1 MGNIRPKKVQT
12 QSILD
17 DNPNAHTLEYT
28 EREDDPPRAP
38 FDPDYLRHT
47 IREDDPPRE
56 DILELYNAGAK
67 PKQTDRE
74 VLQEAEL
81 MADPRVMMS
90 SPLSA
95 SEIVASIKSGN
106 PVGLEH
112 MTLGS
117 TSTGDPAAV
126 YIDDFGQVQHHV
138 LSTSQWMAMKE
149 SRSLNRSRV
158 AQQEEKTRKLNEQRE
173 ELSGAFKNGID
184 KVDNEAFRALLKQRF
199 QDDPQGAMK
208 MLIDDQ
214 RGDQRDA
221 EANAKVQA
229 AAIQAQAWS
238 ISSALQND
246 NFKEL
251 EGAKKSI
258 ATAQQNAITSKG
270 DSSAV
275 MAGINGQRR
284 NLAIRERAS
293 AYTPTP
299 QTIGMSPTQAMGP
312 TQVQGMLAAWLAI
325 PEVDRLVPHPS
336 SPDYASAMEDV
347 LASLNGVATSLGWQQ
362 TFTIEDMGRIEQ
374 AVMTHRNVH
383 NEAFEI
389 KQLTRDNDLLQKQID
404 ELTAQNID
412 VSTLQTESAALRT
425 EIDQMRSDYD
435 TKRGKDTDGDGVVTA
450 QEEAAFTEGVSTLD
464 TKRELRDQALAAAA
478 AERAATAATTKRDSQ
493 KDALQDANALN
504 KLQSDMEELLEGDSD
519 GGSINELRAI
529 RDNATARGR
538 TLNAAQQEILD
549 RKETAYYKLQKQW
562 RERSWSEQ
570 EKLNFLAT
578 WETHITK
585 VLGRD
590 VDKFMESDDAEAI
603 KIQNQITNFED
614 APPPPAPTP

>member
-117 TSTGDPAAV
+117 TSTGEPAAV

-158 AQQEEKTRKLNEQRE
+158 AQQEEKTKKLNKQKE
-173 ELSGAFKNGID
+173 ELKGAFENGLD
-184 KVDNEAFRALLKQRF
+184 KVDNEAFRALLKQKF

-221 EANAKVQA
+221 EANARVQA
-229 AAIQAQAWS
+229 DAIQAQDWS

-246 NFKEL
+246 NLKERQGL
-251 EGAKKSI
+251 DARLNESQQKAI
-258 ATAQQNAITSKG
+258 ASTG
-270 DSSAV
+270 DSSAAI
-275 MAGINGQRR
+275 AGINGQRR
-284 NLAIRERAS
+284 EIAIRDRAS
-293 AYTPTP
+293 AYAPTR

-404 ELTAQNID
+404 ELR
-412 VSTLQTESAALRT
+412 LRK
-425 EIDQMRSDYD
+425 MY
-435 TKRGKDTDGDGVVTA
+435 
-450 QEEAAFTEGVSTLD
+450 L
-464 TKRELRDQALAAAA
+464 
-478 AERAATAATTKRDSQ
+478 
-493 KDALQDANALN
+493 
-504 KLQSDMEELLEGDSD
+504 
-519 GGSINELRAI
+519 
-529 RDNATARGR
+529 
-538 TLNAAQQEILD
+538 
-549 RKETAYYKLQKQW
+549 
-562 RERSWSEQ
+562 
-570 EKLNFLAT
+570 
-578 WETHITK
+578 H
-585 VLGRD
+585 
-590 VDKFMESDDAEAI
+590 
-603 KIQNQITNFED
+603 
-614 APPPPAPTP
+614 

>member
-1 MGNIRPKKVQT
+1 MSTFPTNVTDGIAAAVDTGQ
-12 QSILD
+12 Q
-17 DNPNAHTLEYT
+17 
-28 EREDDPPRAP
+28 PPTAEQETP
-38 FDPDYLRHT
+38 
-47 IREDDPPRE
+47 
-56 DILELYNAGAK
+56 ELLAK
-67 PKQTDRE
+67 PKQTDNE
-74 VLQEAEL
+74 MLQEAEL

-238 ISSALQND
+238 ISSALQNENLRERQGLD
-246 NFKEL
+246 ARLNE
-251 EGAKKSI
+251 
-258 ATAQQNAITSKG
+258 AQQKAMTSKG
-270 DSSAV
+270 DSSAAI
-275 MAGINGQRR
+275 AGINGQRR
-284 NLAIRERAS
+284 EIAIRDRAS
-293 AYTPTP
+293 SYVPTP
-299 QTIGMSPTQAMGP
+299 QTIGMSPTQAMSP

-347 LASLNGVATSLGWQQ
+347 VASLNGVATDLGWQQ

-383 NEAFEI
+383 GETVELQRLAKENE
-389 KQLTRDNDLLQKQID
+389 
-404 ELTAQNID
+404 ELKKDIEALHSSRSPQAAQEQ
-412 VSTLQTESAALRT
+412 VSLSAAIEANESTARGMEARRGT
-425 EIDQMRSDYD
+425 EWDKADLNA
-435 TKRGKDTDGDGVVTA
+435 DGVVTA
-450 QEEAAFTEGVSTLD
+450 QEEAAFTGDVSTLD
-464 TKRELRDQALAAAA
+464 ADRKTRQQQKDAASTAAAA
-478 AERAATAATTKRDSQ
+478 KKSDASSEARADASQAMINAVDEMENATTTGVKDRAREAYNDAFYKYNEDEIREQIRTLTKQLANSGKYKDSKGRGIAQ
-493 KDALQDANALN
+493 RYDAALKDSNHEVHQLAK
-504 KLQSDMEELLEGDSD
+504 KLQAEVNRIVLYEWSLKAEDSLNINEGD
-519 GGSINELRAI
+519 
-529 RDNATARGR
+529 
-538 TLNAAQQEILD
+538 
-549 RKETAYYKLQKQW
+549 
-562 RERSWSEQ
+562 
-570 EKLNFLAT
+570 
-578 WETHITK
+578 
-585 VLGRD
+585 
-590 VDKFMESDDAEAI
+590 
-603 KIQNQITNFED
+603 
-614 APPPPAPTP
+614 

>member
-1 MGNIRPKKVQT
+1 MSTFPTNVTDGIAAAVDTGQ
-12 QSILD
+12 Q
-17 DNPNAHTLEYT
+17 
-28 EREDDPPRAP
+28 PPTAEQETP
-38 FDPDYLRHT
+38 
-47 IREDDPPRE
+47 
-56 DILELYNAGAK
+56 ELLAK
-67 PKQTDRE
+67 PKQTDNE
-74 VLQEAEL
+74 MLQEAEL
-81 MADPRVMMS
+81 MADPRVMKS

-383 NEAFEI
+383 GETVELQRLTKENEEL
-389 KQLTRDNDLLQKQID
+389 KKQID
-404 ELTAQNID
+404 MANQKTYGPQQVGQATVDAAMTAGRESRIEANE
-412 VSTLQTESAALRT
+412 STARGMEARRGTEWDRADLNA
-425 EIDQMRSDYD
+425 
-435 TKRGKDTDGDGVVTA
+435 DGVVTA
-450 QEEAAFTEGVSTLD
+450 QEEAAFTEDVSTLD
-464 TKRELRDQALAAAA
+464 ADRKTRKQQKDAASTAAAA
-478 AERAATAATTKRDSQ
+478 KKSDASSEARADASQAMINAVDEMENASTTGVKDRAREAYNDAFYKYNEDEIREQIRTLTKQLANSGKYKDSKGRGIAQRYDAALKDSNHEVHQ
-493 KDALQDANALN
+493 LAK
-504 KLQSDMEELLEGDSD
+504 KLQAEVNRIVLYEWSLKAEDSLNINEGD
-519 GGSINELRAI
+519 
-529 RDNATARGR
+529 
-538 TLNAAQQEILD
+538 
-549 RKETAYYKLQKQW
+549 
-562 RERSWSEQ
+562 
-570 EKLNFLAT
+570 
-578 WETHITK
+578 
-585 VLGRD
+585 
-590 VDKFMESDDAEAI
+590 
-603 KIQNQITNFED
+603 
-614 APPPPAPTP
+614 